1 MFSTTI
7 TVMDGISRSLI
18 PTTQLALPNLR
29 HFSPRFMYK
38 FWLMILL
45 FGTSLLI
52 FKMGENMKTM
62 VDFATTLSFLTAPIL
77 AYFNIRV
84 MNSRGISDEFTP
96 SRFTQTVSYIGLVLL
111 VGFTVLYFTLRWNS

>member
-1 MFSTTI
+1 
-7 TVMDGISRSLI
+7 
-18 PTTQLALPNLR
+18 
-29 HFSPRFMYK
+29 
-38 FWLMILL
+38 
-45 FGTSLLI
+45 
-52 FKMGENMKTM
+52 MKTM